1 MIILKLT
8 MPKNTKKA
16 KNKQQSFRRDM
27 IYKDDEQEYALVK
40 KSLGNKRFL
49 VVLESNQQELVGRL
63 RGNIHKRDWV
73 NIDDLVLIS
82 TRDFQQDKVDIIHHY
97 TPEEFKYLKRKKEVS
112 FDKVE
117 HQETEDY
124 LQMDENNHEE
134 YTELSRPTDIL
145 EGMPSYEENV
155 DEDNENQEN
164 YDYHNDNKQK
174 NKEMVNN
181 IYIDDI

>member
-1 MIILKLT
+1 

-16 KNKQQSFRRDM
+16 KNKQQFFRRDL

-49 VVLESNQQELVGRL
+49 VVLESNKQELVGRL

-97 TPEEFKYLKRKKEVS
+97 TPEEFKYLKRKNEVS
-112 FDKVE
+112 FDKAE
-117 HQETEDY
+117 HQETDDY
-124 LQMDENNHEE
+124 LQMDENNHEA
-134 YTELSRPTDIL
+134 YTELSRPIDIL
-145 EGMPSYEENV
+145 NNMPSYDNNDDNE
-155 DEDNENQEN
+155 DEDGDNDKLN
-164 YDYHNDNKQK
+164 YNYHNDK
-174 NKEMVNN
+174 NKHIVNN